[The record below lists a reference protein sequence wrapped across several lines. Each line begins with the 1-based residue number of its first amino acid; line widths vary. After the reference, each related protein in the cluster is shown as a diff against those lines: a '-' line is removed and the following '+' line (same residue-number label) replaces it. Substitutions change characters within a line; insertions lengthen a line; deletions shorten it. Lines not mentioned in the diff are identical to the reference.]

1 MLEIPYSVLQDNGH
15 RFFSTSLFFVFQNR
29 QMDCQV
35 NKKSHFRHL
44 LLFAFNRGQKASE
57 VTKNICAVYGEDAV
71 AERTVRDW
79 FVRFKRGNFDL
90 NDAPRFGRPIKMGQD
105 QLRDLLKKDGH

>member
-1 MLEIPYSVLQDNGH
+1 
-15 RFFSTSLFFVFQNR
+15 
-29 QMDCQV
+29 MDCQV

-57 VTKNICAVYGEDAV
+57 VTKDICAVYEEDAI

-79 FVRFKRGNFDL
+79 FARFKRGNFD
-90 NDAPRFGRPIKMGQD
+90 GR
-105 QLRDLLKKDGH
+105 RST